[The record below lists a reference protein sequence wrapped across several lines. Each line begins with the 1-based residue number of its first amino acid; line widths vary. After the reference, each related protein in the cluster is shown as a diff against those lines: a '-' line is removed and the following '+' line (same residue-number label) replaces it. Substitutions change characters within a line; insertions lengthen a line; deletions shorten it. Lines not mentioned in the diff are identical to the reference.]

1 MHTRLIL
8 PNRPRLAPAP
18 ESEAAAIARATFPK
32 VPTANRQLPEELG
45 TPRPHTTLR
54 PRSHTGLAPS
64 SPTPRDRTTPHVR
77 THVPRSQR
85 TSSCGPTC
93 APLAWRPRALGGEPR
108 RPLAPRPPPPPGP
121 GSTTAGTQTPDPLPP
136 PGTPLPTPTR
146 PRTRFRTAVSG
157 RRGADPRLTG
167 RPGPRCRRRHAQ
179 EPASEPLG
187 RDAEAKTPDPPAVRD
202 LGADADTPKNPLQNR
217 RVGTPG
223 CRPQTHWPSGTP
235 LPTPTPKNRS
245 QPRTVHTRTPPEPLA
260 RQLTVAAAVAERP
273 RGRLLRDTRA
283 HKLRP

>member
-18 ESEAAAIARATFPK
+18 ESEGAAIARATFPK

-121 GSTTAGTQTPDPLPP
+121 GSTTAGTQTPDPPPP
-136 PGTPLPTPTR
+136 PGTKLPTPTR
-146 PRTRFRTAVSG
+146 PRTRFR
-157 RRGADPRLTG
+157 P
-167 RPGPRCRRRHAQ
+167 P
-179 EPASEPLG
+179 G
-187 RDAEAKTPDPPAVRD
+187 RDAGVQTPDSLAVRD
-202 LGADADTPKNPLQNR
+202 PAADAD
-217 RVGTPG
+217 
-223 CRPQTHWPSGTP
+223 
-235 LPTPTPKNRS
+235 S
-245 QPRTVHTRTPPEPLA
+245 QEPVSAPHGPHPHTART
-260 RQLTVAAAVAERP
+260 
-273 RGRLLRDTRA
+273 TRA
-283 HKLRP
+283 SAHRRGGGRRASTRPVAT